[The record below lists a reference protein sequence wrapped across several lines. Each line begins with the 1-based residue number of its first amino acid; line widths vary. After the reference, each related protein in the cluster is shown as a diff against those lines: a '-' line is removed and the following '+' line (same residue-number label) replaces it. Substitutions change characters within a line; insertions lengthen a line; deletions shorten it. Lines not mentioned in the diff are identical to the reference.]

1 MAQRESER
9 PAKVDARK
17 EAALTAIPEASHGRI
32 DTHTHLLPSV
42 DDGCTSVAD
51 SMRLARMLID
61 AGYTHAFCTPHI
73 WPSLPVNNI
82 ATIPA
87 PVIQLQSHL
96 DENRIPLRLLCG
108 GELTS
113 TRYGLKSADGHASRS
128 SPSRWP
134 ANTCSSTSGPSAWT
148 TAAMRCTRARAS
160 EVDGTHADP
169 RRSRAIMALQ
179 DDPDEINALRDA
191 GVLLQMNLWCLTE
204 PRDSPIYRTATTLL
218 KDGKY
223 FMFGTDCHNPES
235 LPRSI
240 EGLAI
245 ATELV
250 GEENVR
256 KMTIDHPRNLIPVAR

>member
-1 MAQRESER
+1 LS
-9 PAKVDARK
+9 
-17 EAALTAIPEASHGRI
+17 AIPEASHGRI
-32 DTHTHLLPSV
+32 DTHTHLLPRV

-51 SMRLARMLID
+51 SMRCARMLLD

-73 WPSLPVNNI
+73 WPSLPLNNI

-87 PVIQLQSHL
+87 RVIQLQSHL
-96 DENRIPLRLLCG
+96 DENNIPLRLLCG
-108 GELTS
+108 GELNLHALWPEIRRWPREQIVTFALAGKYVLFDFWAKCMEDC
-113 TRYGLKSADGHASRS
+113 RDALHEGAAHLKSLELTPILAHPER
-128 SPSRWP
+128 
-134 ANTCSSTSGPSAWT
+134 
-148 TAAMRCTRARAS
+148 
-160 EVDGTHADP
+160 
-169 RRSRAIMALQ
+169 IMALQ
-179 DDPDEINALRDA
+179 DDPDEIEALRDA

-204 PRDSPIYRTATTLL
+204 LSDSPIYRTATALL

-250 GEENVR
+250 GEEIVR
-256 KMTIDHPRNLIPVAR
+256 TMTIENPGKLIPVAR